1 MPNMKLINIVTGIIT
16 IPYFAGKRFDLY
28 PGDSLLAIKMFP
40 IKKIPKKK
48 AIAKN
53 NRVLACSM
61 VVYTSP

>member
-1 MPNMKLINIVTGIIT
+1 MKLINMVTGMIT

-28 PGDSLLAIKMFP
+28 PGDSLLAIKIFP

-53 NRVLACSM
+53 NRVFA
-61 VVYTSP
+61 